1 MNTNYTQQIKD
12 LHGFENDHHYFMKD
26 GRQMLLWLSVKDPI
40 VNGRSINEFF
50 HIYAFTAD
58 ISETPNGIV
67 VENEMIYNL
76 ENWQIEYNGENF
88 AGINSS
94 GTYWFSQNDLE
105 SIYVYGDRIASSSV
119 RELGIRLFKCIGD
132 GCATEE
138 EIDYV
143 IRKTQIYIYLSDAYF
158 DYGDDKNPIKNSTEI
173 MPIYLD
179 PTKTIMCRT
188 YIRK

>member
-1 MNTNYTQQIKD
+1 MVISK
-12 LHGFENDHHYFMKD
+12 
-26 GRQMLLWLSVKDPI
+26 
-40 VNGRSINEFF
+40 RSYSKWIFPY
-50 HIYAFTAD
+50 IFTAD